1 MKNLKLI
8 LSVLVLA
15 MGAISFVNAENCT
28 NNWWFFDCIAWQTCQ
43 WPSQCECDGSM
54 INPWDICSTPCPL
67 DGVGYVCS
75 VGEYC
80 AWPSQC
86 ECDGSMINGWEAC
99 NPSPTPPTASC
110 SYLWQTIYSG
120 QTMTVYQSGTV
131 PYTSTCNWLTLTC
144 TKVGSIGVL
153 SPSYAWYNFSGCIV
167 SPPPTW
173 SCSLPWGW
181 TIASWASITW
191 FLSSSVPCNQSCW
204 IQTTATC
211 LGNNNWSGNVSDA
224 RYPTCNPNICVWWWG
239 WGGSSTPTCTF
250 VDLMCVSGTYQKKPG
265 VNCINWNLWNA
276 CSGTGILITT
286 GNVAT
291 GAGLD
296 PVDYTKIWDI
306 SNSPYSQ
313 ELNLAYLYAYN
324 MWITTMPNIFK
335 ADLEWKLIRSH
346 MAKMMVQWSKNVLG
360 VKANTGIVCNFDD
373 IDYLKWQDLYAF
385 IIQSCQMWLMGVDN
399 KWIPKSSF
407 DPTGVVTR
415 AQFGTVLSRAI
426 RWDYYN
432 GWDPFY
438 NYHLEALNSVEIM
451 KKISQPWDYELRGWV
466 MLMLNRSH
474 TKLVK

>member
-15 MGAISFVNAENCT
+15 MGVISFVNAQSSCSPVAPNLYSCEIWQQCPFTADACSCT
-28 NNWWFFDCIAWQTCQ
+28 ILDWWEFLPGDFCWNLCSNEWSTGVFICNDFEYCPWGGLGC
-43 WPSQCECDGSM
+43 SCNGSP
-54 INPWDICSTPCPL
+54 INPYEPCYPA
-67 DGVGYVCS
+67 S
-75 VGEYC
+75 
-80 AWPSQC
+80 
-86 ECDGSMINGWEAC
+86 
-99 NPSPTPPTASC
+99 NPSSC
-110 SYLWQTIYSG
+110 TYSWKTINSWLSMQLYKTTTWLCEQKTISCNSSWSVNLSNSIDNGYIYTWCTLSG
-120 QTMTVYQSGTV
+120 
-131 PYTSTCNWLTLTC
+131 WL
-144 TKVGSIGVL
+144 
-153 SPSYAWYNFSGCIV
+153 PSS
-167 SPPPTW
+167 
-173 SCSLPWGW
+173 SCSLWWISYTSGFNK
-181 TIASWASITW
+181 TGY
-191 FLSSSVPCNQSCW
+191 SVPSGSCTLNS
-204 IQTTATC
+204 IQC
-211 LGNNNWSGNVSDA
+211 NNWLWSEDTWRVQYDICFPTPSG
-224 RYPTCNPNICVWWWG
+224 WWG
-239 WGGSSTPTCTF
+239 GWWGGSSTPTCTF
-250 VDLMCVSGTYQKKPG
+250 VDLMCVGGTYQKKPG
-265 VNCINWNLWNA
+265 VNCINWNLWNT
-276 CSGTGILITT
+276 CSGTGVVITT
-286 GNVAT
+286 GNTAT
-291 GAGLD
+291 GAGLN

-346 MAKMMVQWSKNVLG
+346 MAKMMVQWSKKVLG
-360 VKANTGIVCNFDD
+360 VKANTGIVCDFDD